1 MADKNV
7 FDLQCIEI
15 SSIFASVSR
24 YGWTVMQIRIGAR
37 RGVCRCSDKEHK
49 IANALLFNGAF
60 LQGSYCGSLP
70 PDSDEEYVK
79 YRIKIWTVVGRKRI

>member
-1 MADKNV
+1 MCEPVWLDGYADPDWGKERCLPV
-7 FDLQCIEI
+7 FRFKAQN
-15 SSIFASVSR
+15 
-24 YGWTVMQIRIGAR
+24 
-37 RGVCRCSDKEHK
+37 
-49 IANALLFNGAF
+49 ANALLLNGAF

>member
-24 YGWTVMQIRIGAR
+24 YGWTVMQIRIE
-37 RGVCRCSDKEHK
+37 VRCLPVFRFKAQN
-49 IANALLFNGAF
+49 ANALLLNGES